1 MDPLMTFW
9 VLCVGCFFGIIL
21 GIMLSYNTA
30 VKPLQY
36 RISRLTSQDQRFH
49 EQMKYYPYDLD
60 RFKRIDG
67 PVDGIQFEE
76 DAILFVRF
84 TDGHISC
91 TKEQERVKHLLEAGN
106 VRWFEFPTK

>member
-1 MDPLMTFW
+1 MTFW
-9 VLCVGCFFGIIL
+9 VFCIGCFFGIIL
-21 GIMLSYNTA
+21 GIMLSFRNA
-30 VKPLQY
+30 VKPLQH
-36 RISRLTSQDQRFH
+36 RISRLASQDQQFC

-76 DAILFVRF
+76 DTIIFVRL
-84 TDGHISC
+84 THGNNPSTI
-91 TKEQERVKHLLEAGN
+91 EQEQVKRIIETRN